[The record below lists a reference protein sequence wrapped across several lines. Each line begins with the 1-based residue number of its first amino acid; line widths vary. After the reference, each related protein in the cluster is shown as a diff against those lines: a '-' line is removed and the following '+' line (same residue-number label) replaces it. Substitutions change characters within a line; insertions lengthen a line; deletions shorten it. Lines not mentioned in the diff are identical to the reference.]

1 MKKVFTEEEIIKALE
16 RQAFLVEQKINRQA
30 VNIKELNDSLPGEMV
45 INLLDLHTKE
55 LVYLS
60 DKSLKKLNIPPDIF
74 TENPMTVVKECMF
87 PGDFEKGN
95 TLLQHHLSSS
105 SGELPISY
113 IQRTKPYKK
122 DSTTYT
128 GMFTV
133 TKQNSR
139 IGQLSNIVIPL
150 KELGIASLKMMR
162 ILEETLYVRRNYH
175 RFATL
180 TAREKEIIT
189 LLALGYQ
196 NNEIGEQLF
205 ISKATVEQHRKNL
218 KRKLEIKRFV
228 DLIRFAQ
235 AFDLI

>member
-1 MKKVFTEEEIIKALE
+1 
-16 RQAFLVEQKINRQA
+16 
-30 VNIKELNDSLPGEMV
+30 
-45 INLLDLHTKE
+45 
-55 LVYLS
+55 
-60 DKSLKKLNIPPDIF
+60 
-74 TENPMTVVKECMF
+74 
-87 PGDFEKGN
+87 
-95 TLLQHHLSSS
+95 
-105 SGELPISY
+105 
-113 IQRTKPYKK
+113 
-122 DSTTYT
+122 
-128 GMFTV
+128 MFTV

>member
-1 MKKVFTEEEIIKALE
+1 MKKVFTEKEIIVALE
-16 RQAFLVEQKINRQA
+16 RQAFLVEQKINKQV
-30 VNIKELNDSLPGEMV
+30 VNIKELNNSLSGEMV

-55 LVYLS
+55 LIYLS
-60 DKSLKKLNIPPDIF
+60 DKSLEKLNIPPDIF
-74 TENPMTVVKECMF
+74 TEKPIAVVKECMF

-95 TLLQHHLSSS
+95 KLLKHHLSSS
-105 SGELPISY
+105 SRELPISY

-122 DSTTYT
+122 DSADYT

-133 TKQNSR
+133 TKHNSK

-150 KELGIASLKMMR
+150 KELGIASLKMLR
-162 ILEETLYVRRNYH
+162 ALEETLYMRNNYH
-175 RFATL
+175 KFASL
-180 TAREKEIIT
+180 TARKKEIIT

-205 ISKATVEQHRKNL
+205 ISKAMVEQHRKNL